1 MDYGTGFRQR
11 DFKVGDMILY
21 PYVEDEVLRGRVV
34 KLMDEKCEI
43 EVSFPGK
50 KSEELNCDTITVFYS
65 EIIPMSKGIKS
76 FETKA
81 QKKEKKARKKK
92 ESSKEKED

>member
-81 QKKEKKARKKK
+81 KKKEKKARKKK
-92 ESSKEKED
+92 ESSREKED

>member
-65 EIIPMSKGIKS
+65 EIIPMSKCIKS

>member
-34 KLMDEKCEI
+34 KLMDEQCEI
-43 EVSFPGK
+43 EISFHGK
-50 KSEELNCDTITVFYS
+50 KSEELNCNTIRVLYS
-65 EIIPMSKGIKS
+65 ESRRMSKGIKC
-76 FETKA
+76 FKTKE
-81 QKKEKKARKKK
+81 QKKERKARKKK
-92 ESSKEKED
+92 ESSQEKED